1 MRAALD
7 RVFTLAGWLAGGFLI
22 ATLLAVLI
30 GIGARLIGL
39 DVPGMDAYAGYS
51 IAAAFFLA
59 LAYTLRRR
67 EHIRVTLFANHLS
80 GGARRALEIFCHGV
94 ALLLSGALAWFSLRL
109 VWDSHEMHDVSQ
121 GLDATPLWIPQIA
134 MAVGTV
140 LFFLAFAV
148 DLVSLL
154 RGEELPHEREGG
166 EPARIE

>member
-59 LAYTLRRR
+59 LAYTLRRG

-134 MAVGTV
+134 MGVGSVILAIAFVDELV
-140 LFFLAFAV
+140 LEIKGQRFAPSS
-148 DLVSLL
+148 DEPL
-154 RGEELPHEREGG
+154 RNE
-166 EPARIE
+166 